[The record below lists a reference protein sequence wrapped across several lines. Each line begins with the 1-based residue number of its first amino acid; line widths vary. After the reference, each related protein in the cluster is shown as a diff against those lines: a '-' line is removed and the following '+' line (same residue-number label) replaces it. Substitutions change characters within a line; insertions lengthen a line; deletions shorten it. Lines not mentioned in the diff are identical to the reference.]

1 MEAANPEL
9 SEPAATVQAR
19 AAGAAVAEAGPV
31 RNTFLQ
37 LVSQVAGAVFTATLT
52 LYLVRALG
60 AGGYGVYALAISIA
74 GLVLYPAGLGL
85 PWSIGRFLAD
95 HLSDPD
101 EVRAIFRAGLKLQVP
116 AAALAAVVLFAV
128 AGPIADAYGKPHL
141 VWPLRWAA
149 VAVIGQA
156 VLAFLASATASIRR
170 VSVSLRMAIV
180 ESATETIT
188 AIALVVAGT
197 AAAGARWARRPGMR
211 SLRCSGCI

>member
-19 AAGAAVAEAGPV
+19 AAGAAVSEAGPV

-95 HLSDPD
+95 HRKDPH
-101 EVRAIFRAGLKLQVP
+101 EVRAIFRAGLRLQIP
-116 AAALAAVVLFAV
+116 AAALAAVALFAA
-128 AGPIADAYGKPHL
+128 AGAVADAYGHPGL
-141 VWPLRWAA
+141 TWPLRWAA
-149 VAVIGQA
+149 VAVLGQA
-156 VLAFLASATASIRR
+156 VFAYLVSATASLRR
-170 VSVSLRMAIV
+170 VSVSLKMSIL
-180 ESATETIT
+180 ESAMEAGT
-188 AIALVVAGT
+188 AIALVAAGS
-197 AAAGARWARRPGMR
+197 AAAGAVLGRA
-211 SLRCSGCI
+211 